1 MDGGGLRN
9 RISMDDGMAQA
20 ADGSLWERTSTDDET
35 INVLLSFWFSVSTVF
50 VIMMSR
56 MGLRRDLLVPGGILS
71 LFRCNLTNQ
80 RSSFQRQKQL
90 FG

>member
-35 INVLLSFWFSVSTVF
+35 INILLSFWFSVSTVF
-50 VIMMSR
+50 VIMMSM

-71 LFRCNLTNQ
+71 LFRCFFTRLC
-80 RSSFQRQKQL
+80 L
-90 FG
+90 